1 MSTTLREPTVAGS
14 RGPLRR
20 NARLFTGPAF
30 VLSGMLRPGLL
41 LLLAISFPTLHA
53 EKTTLRVGYF
63 PNVTHAQ
70 AVIGSQTTRE
80 KHGWFEERLGPEVT
94 IQWYPFN
101 AGPSAMEA
109 IFAGSIDLT
118 YVGPNPALNA
128 YIRSRGDEIRVL
140 AGAAEGGAA
149 LVVPGDGR
157 IARPADFR
165 GRKVATPQL
174 GNTQD
179 VAARAWLKKQNFKI
193 TLTGG
198 DVWVIPT
205 ANADQLPLFQQ
216 GKLDAVWTVE
226 PWVSRL
232 ELEAGGKVFLEQSEA
247 VTTVLVSSV
256 RFLQSH
262 RDLAEK
268 FRAAHVELTA
278 WLNAQPDQARALVR
292 TGLSAE
298 TRREMS
304 ATLVAAAWRRLKFT
318 DHVTPAQLSALVS
331 DAQSVG
337 FLRDAIPLDRLFS
350 LQP

>member
-1 MSTTLREPTVAGS
+1 MMFGAITGLGRAEPIV
-14 RGPLRR
+14 
-20 NARLFTGPAF
+20 
-30 VLSGMLRPGLL
+30 V
-41 LLLAISFPTLHA
+41 
-53 EKTTLRVGYF
+53 RVGFF

-70 AVIGSQTTRE
+70 GLIGRQTSRE
-80 KHGWFEERLGPEVT
+80 ERGWFESRLGPDVT
-94 IQWYPFN
+94 VQWFAFN

-128 YIRSRGDEIRVL
+128 YVRSGGDEIRIL

-149 LVVPGDGR
+149 LVVAGD
-157 IARPADFR
+157 ARLRKPADFR
-165 GRKVATPQL
+165 GRRIATPQL

-179 VAARAWLKKQNFKI
+179 VAARAWLKHQGFRV

-198 DVWVIPT
+198 DVAVVPT
-205 ANADQLPLFQQ
+205 TNPEQLQLFQQ
-216 GKLDAVWTVE
+216 GRLDAVWTVE

-232 ELEAGGKVFLEQSEA
+232 EQEGGGRIFLEQSDA

-256 RFLQSH
+256 KFL
-262 RDLAEK
+262 RTRPGLAEK

-278 WLNAQPDQARALVR
+278 WIAAHPAEARELVR
-292 TGLSAE
+292 TALSAE
-298 TRREMS
+298 TRREMP
-304 ATLVAAAWRRLKFT
+304 AAIVASAWRRLKFT
-318 DHVTPAQLSALVS
+318 DEVSRTQFERLVS

-350 LQP
+350 RQP

>member
-1 MSTTLREPTVAGS
+1 MK
-14 RGPLRR
+14 
-20 NARLFTGPAF
+20 LFR
-30 VLSGMLRPGLL
+30 SILL
-41 LLLAISFPTLHA
+41 LLLAATVARA
-53 EKTTLRVGYF
+53 EKLTLRVGYF

-70 AVIGSQTTRE
+70 GIIGSQTTRE
-80 KHGWFEERLGPEVT
+80 KHGWFEARLGPDVT
-94 IQWYPFN
+94 IQWFPFN

-128 YIRSRGDEIRVL
+128 YIRSQGDEIRVL

-149 LVVPGDGR
+149 LVVAGDGHV
-157 IARPADFR
+157 AKPGDFR
-165 GRKVATPQL
+165 GKRIATPQL

-179 VAARAWLKKQNFKI
+179 VAARAWLKKQGFRV

-198 DVWVIPT
+198 DVSVLPA
-205 ANADQLPLFQQ
+205 ANPDQLQLFQQ
-216 GKLDAVWTVE
+216 GKLDGVWTVE

-232 ELEAGGKVFLEQSEA
+232 ELDAGGKIFLEQNDA

-256 RFLQSH
+256 KFLKSH
-262 RDLAEK
+262 PDLADK

-278 WLNAQPDQARALVR
+278 WVNAHADDARALVR
-292 TGLSAE
+292 AGLSAE
-298 TRREMS
+298 MRREMS
-304 ATLVAAAWRRLKFT
+304 AALVTSAWRRLKFT
-318 DHVTPAQLSALVS
+318 DRVTQAQFDALVG

-350 LQP
+350 RKP